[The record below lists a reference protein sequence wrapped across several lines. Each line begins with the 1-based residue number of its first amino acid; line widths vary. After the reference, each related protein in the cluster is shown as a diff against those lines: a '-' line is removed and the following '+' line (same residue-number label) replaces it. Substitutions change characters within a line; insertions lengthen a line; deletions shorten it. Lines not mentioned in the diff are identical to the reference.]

1 MRRGVVVGP
10 EAGRVA
16 ARGDGVGQADVLA
29 LDGLPVLV
37 LLLTHEERVDRLPR
51 LEDLDLGPNA
61 ASDVADQDLAGADG
75 VRADAQEL
83 VGVVGRVEA
92 GGPRAAARAPIQEAR
107 AQVQLAAPLP

>member
-51 LEDLDLGPNA
+51 LEDLDLGPDA
-61 ASDVADQDLAGADG
+61 ACHVADQDLACADG
-75 VRADAQEL
+75 VRVDAQEDRKSTRL
-83 VGVVGRVEA
+83 NSSHSQISYAVFCLK
-92 GGPRAAARAPIQEAR
+92 QK
-107 AQVQLAAPLP
+107 